1 MQGKTESWVNL
12 SLASKLIP
20 VWVKHVQEWQQVP
33 AQCQESLTRDDLVQ
47 WLMFIGLRMQ
57 FSQMDRVDFGWDC
70 GPNVSH
76 KNWYCVNVA
85 TSTSSFDPKLQLEL
99 AKALAILCPTAHPTH
114 APTRKSHILSRTP
127 SVAAFG
133 DIYWEL
139 ELRKGFKWFSI
150 FSNGEQKW

>member
-1 MQGKTESWVNL
+1 MQEKTESWVNL
-12 SLASKLIP
+12 RLASKLIP

-57 FSQMDRVDFGWDC
+57 FPQMDRVDLCWFWLRLWAQC
-70 GPNVSH
+70 KPQELVLRQCRH
-76 KNWYCVNVA
+76 KYIQFWPKTA
-85 TSTSSFDPKLQLEL
+85 AGAGKSSGYS
-99 AKALAILCPTAHPTH
+99 AILCPAAHPTH

-139 ELRKGFKWFSI
+139 ELR
-150 FSNGEQKW
+150 